1 MSHAHDSH
9 QIYLDNIDYIDEGN
23 RLKDIMTFLNESIT
37 AEGTV
42 SVVKL
47 QFYFSS

>member
-9 QIYLDNIDYIDEGN
+9 QIYLDNIDSIDEGN

-37 AEGTV
+37 EGTV
-42 SVVKL
+42 SVVNL
-47 QFYFSS
+47 QLYFSS